1 MGKFLRFIG
10 ILFMGLTSA
19 LVLLSGVGTGCV
31 AFAPDKFAVDSLA
44 GIAQYQW
51 LYIIY
56 VIAFILFGIMGIRAT
71 ISLVRGKKNSY
82 RDALIVLVLSIV
94 VGGIHMA
101 TSRALR
107 EGGSSM
113 PLDIIVYAAI
123 FTLLLFLLFS
133 FPKIKKMVGFDEG
146 GSNGKTA
153 AGGMTAIVMGM
164 LVSSVQM
171 WAGPTHI
178 FDGVN
183 LADAFH
189 TQMMVA
195 GGLLFV
201 IGLGMFIYAALNS
214 APATA
219 TQENSLSA

>member
-19 LVLLSGVGTGCV
+19 LVLLAGVGTTCV
-31 AFAPDKFAVDSLA
+31 ALDATQYEGMEA
-44 GIAQYQW
+44 IAQFQW
-51 LYIIY
+51 LYILY
-56 VIAFILFGIMGIRAT
+56 VLTFVAFGIMGIRAT
-71 ISLVRGKKNSY
+71 IGLVRGKENAY
-82 RDALIVLVLSIV
+82 RDSIIVLVLSLV
-94 VGGIHMA
+94 VGVIHMA

-107 EGGSSM
+107 DGGSSM
-113 PLDIIVYAAI
+113 PLDFTVYAVVA
-123 FTLLLFLLFS
+123 TLIIFLLFS
-133 FPKIKKMVGFDEG
+133 IPGVKSKVDFERDDD
-146 GSNGKTA
+146 NGKAA

-189 TQMMVA
+189 TQMMI
-195 GGLLFV
+195 GGGALFAV
-201 IGLGMFIYAALNS
+201 GLGMFIYAALKS
-214 APATA
+214 AKVSEALP
-219 TQENSLSA
+219 QKSKISA

>member
-19 LVLLSGVGTGCV
+19 LVLLSGVGTTCV
-31 AFAPDKFAVDSLA
+31 ALDATQYEGMEA
-44 GIAQYQW
+44 IAQFQW

-56 VIAFILFGIMGIRAT
+56 VLAFVALGIMGVRAT
-71 ISLVRGKKNSY
+71 ISLVRGKENAY
-82 RDALIVLVLSIV
+82 RDSIIVLVLSLV
-94 VGGIHMA
+94 VGAIHMA

-107 EGGSSM
+107 DGGSSM
-113 PLDIIVYAAI
+113 PLDFIVYAVV
-123 FTLLLFLLFS
+123 FTLIIFLLFGI
-133 FPKIKKMVGFDEG
+133 PKVKQMVGFGEG

-189 TQMMVA
+189 TQMMI
-195 GGLLFV
+195 GGGILFLV
-201 IGLGMFIYAALNS
+201 GLGMFAYAALKS
-214 APATA
+214 TPVAVS
-219 TQENSLSA
+219 QENGVSA